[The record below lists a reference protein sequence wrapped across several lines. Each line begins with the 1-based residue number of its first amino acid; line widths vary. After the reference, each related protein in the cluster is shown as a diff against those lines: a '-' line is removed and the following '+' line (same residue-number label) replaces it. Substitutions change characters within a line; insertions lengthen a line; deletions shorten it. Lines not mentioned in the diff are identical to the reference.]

1 MEAALKLG
9 GEFADARSEK
19 NKTKQITMMNGSI
32 RTFNSSGSNG
42 VVLRVKMKGAWGL
55 AATTNVGSGSLI
67 ETAKKAFELAKRSS
81 NYSDKRIL
89 LPEMKT
95 IKKTVKA
102 RVRIRHEDIDTEKKL
117 RFVKDLDAAQ
127 AQVDKRIV
135 SRTSNY
141 AESSRG
147 FQLVNSLG
155 SELTWD
161 EVRTVVIA
169 SSVAAEAG
177 KQEFSFDRKYATA
190 GYEVVEEMD
199 PNEFGG
205 NMAKEA
211 VELLSA
217 AKPPSGLMT
226 VIADPDITG
235 ILAHEVMGHA
245 SEADEVL
252 RQRSFLSNAVGKRV
266 GSDVVTMI
274 DDGTVGRAYGSIP
287 FDCEGTPSS
296 KTVIIKNG
304 VYTGFMHSLE
314 TSGEFATKPTG
325 NARAQDYTRRIFVR
339 MTNTFFEPGGST
351 LNEIIEDTKDGLF
364 AVQGISGM
372 EDPVG
377 GGFQVRVLKGYTIR
391 NGEKKDLVRSFT
403 LTGKALDILKTVDTA
418 GKEFVLSGGHCGK
431 GEEDYVPVTSGGP
444 YMRARIIVGGG

>member
-1 MEAALKLG
+1 
-9 GEFADARSEK
+9 
-19 NKTKQITMMNGSI
+19 MMNGSI
-32 RTFNSSGSNG
+32 RTFNSSSSNG

-55 AATTNVGSGSLI
+55 ASTTNVESRSLV
-67 ETAKKAFELAKRSS
+67 ETAKKAFEIAKRSS
-81 NYSDKRIL
+81 NYSDKKIL
-89 LPEMKT
+89 LPEIEA

-102 RVRIRHEDIDTEKKL
+102 RVKVKHEDIDTEEKL

-127 AQVDKRIV
+127 AKTDKRIV

-141 AESSRG
+141 AESSRD

-155 SELTWD
+155 SELAWD
-161 EVRTVVIA
+161 EVRTAIIA

-190 GYEVVEEMD
+190 GYEVVKEMD

-205 NMAKEA
+205 KMAKEA

-266 GSDVVTMI
+266 GSNAVTMI
-274 DDGTVGRAYGSIP
+274 DDGTVEQAYGSIP

-296 KTVIIKNG
+296 KTVVIQNG
-304 VYTGFMHSLE
+304 VYAGFMHSLE
-314 TSGEFATKPTG
+314 TSGEFATRPTG
-325 NARAQDYTRRIFVR
+325 NARAQDYARRIFVR
-339 MTNTFFEPGGST
+339 MTNTFFEPGDST
-351 LNEIIEDTKDGLF
+351 LDEIIEETEDGLF

-391 NGEKKDLVRSFT
+391 NGERKDLVRSFT
-403 LTGKALDILKTVDTA
+403 LTGKALDILKTVDMA
-418 GKEFVLSGGHCGK
+418 GKEFMLSGGHCGK

-444 YMRARIIVGGG
+444 YMRAKIIVGGG

>member
-1 MEAALKLG
+1 MKLG
-9 GEFADARSEK
+9 GEFVDARFET
-19 NKTKQITMMNGSI
+19 NKSKQITMMNGSI
-32 RTFNSSGSNG
+32 RTFNGSGSNG
-42 VVLRVKMKGAWGL
+42 AVLRVKLRGAWGL
-55 AATTNVGSGSLI
+55 ASTTNVDSASLK
-67 ETAKKAFELAKRSS
+67 ETARKAFELAKNAG

-95 IKKTVKA
+95 AKKTVKA
-102 RVRIRHEDIDTEKKL
+102 KVKIRHGDVDTEDKL
-117 RFVKDLDAAQ
+117 GFVKDLDASQ

-141 AESSRG
+141 SEGSRE
-147 FQLVNSLG
+147 FQFVNSLG
-155 SELTWD
+155 SELVWD
-161 EVRTVVIA
+161 EIRTAVIA
-169 SSVAAEAG
+169 TSVAAEAG
-177 KQEFSFDRKYATA
+177 KQEFSFDRKYGTA
-190 GYEVVEEMD
+190 GYEIVEEID

-205 NMAKEA
+205 RMAKEA

-226 VIADPDITG
+226 VISDPDIAG

-252 RQRSFLSNAVGKRV
+252 RQRSFLSNVVGKRV
-266 GSDVVTMI
+266 GSDAVTMI
-274 DDGTVGRAYGSIP
+274 DDGTVEGAYGSIP

-296 KTVIIKNG
+296 RTVIIKNG

-314 TSGEFATKPTG
+314 TAGEFAAKPTG
-325 NARAQDYTRRIFVR
+325 NARAQDYTRRVFVR
-339 MTNTFFEPGGST
+339 MTNTFFEPGDST
-351 LNEIIEDTKDGLF
+351 LDEIIEETKDGLL

-391 NGEKKDLVRSFT
+391 NGERRDLVRSFT
-403 LTGKALDILKTVDTA
+403 LTGKALDILKTVDMA
-418 GKEFVLSGGHCGK
+418 GKEFLLSGGNCGK
-431 GEEDYVPVTSGGP
+431 GEEDWAPVTSGGP
-444 YMRARIIVGGG
+444 YMRAKIIVGGG